1 MDQSLLSTM
10 YLMMAVE
17 SLSVHFVG
25 DALIAA
31 NFAMTLSSYFV
42 DAADG
47 ECTVCLNLSVPFQR
61 LASKYIRPVHNFVPV
76 KFNEINN
83 LSK

>member
-1 MDQSLLSTM
+1 M
-10 YLMMAVE
+10 YLTMAVE
-17 SLSVHFVG
+17 SLSVHSVD

-31 NFAMTLSSYFV
+31 NFAMTSSSYSV

-47 ECTVCLNLSVPFQR
+47 DCTVRSNLLAQFQR

-76 KFNEINN
+76 KSNTINT
-83 LSK
+83 